1 MSRASERLL
10 EAMNS
15 LPDATL
21 EENVPVTAGKKRR
34 WKKWAALAA
43 CLCVVVLGV
52 GVFTGYI
59 PLLGGRAGQGGSGSD
74 GASVFMSYAGPVFPL
89 TLGEEN
95 AAIEAE
101 RNVTLDF
108 EPWAPVW
115 ISNREEADS
124 RTWLTEAERQE
135 VLELYN
141 EHYPEG
147 GQYKSSTDILVTDA
161 YMLTNTSAEGQ
172 TLTVRYP
179 FVSGLDNLEE
189 NRPTLTADG
198 TELEATLRV
207 GSYAGGFEGVWG
219 ANDPEG
225 TANLAYPHSWTDYQT
240 LLSDGSYLEN
250 TLGPGPDVTDVPVV
264 VYKLTDP
271 YGPEQD
277 EEAGITNPTL
287 RVTFNLDYDKT
298 NVLTYGFHGAAYDRE
313 AGVMLQDFS
322 IPQPGEPN
330 YGTKEF
336 YLLVLGED
344 VENMTIQGYANGSLE
359 ASAPRLEGCG
369 VTVERYE
376 SDLDTVLR
384 QLLPHIWEAA
394 GQEDAD
400 FELYYRAFLEQLL
413 SYGVLSDE
421 PVERYD
427 TGWLENIEGGMV
439 RVCWLESEVT
449 VPAGGTVSLTAAMTK
464 AGSYD
469 FDCTGTDNVGVC
481 GYDLVTKLGSN
492 LACAA
497 QTATLQDRGQIE
509 IVRQNFGFDLEQ
521 GIATVTLDPGEEHYY
536 REVRAPGEKEQ
547 SKRQAPAA
555 RVAAGACALFN
566 L

>member
-1 MSRASERLL
+1 MSRESERLL

-21 EENVPVTAGKKRR
+21 EENVPVTAGKKSS
-34 WKKWAALAA
+34 WKKWGALAA
-43 CLCVVVLGV
+43 SLAVVVLGV
-52 GVFTGYI
+52 GIFTGFI
-59 PLLGGRAGQGGSGSD
+59 PLLGGRAGQSGSGSD
-74 GASVFMSYAGPVFPL
+74 GASVFMSYAGPAFPL
-89 TLGEEN
+89 TLREEN
-95 AAIEAE
+95 TAIEAQ
-101 RNVTLDF
+101 RNITLDF
-108 EPWAPVW
+108 EPWVPVW
-115 ISNREEADS
+115 ISNQEEADS
-124 RTWLTEAERQE
+124 RTWLTEEERQD
-135 VLELYN
+135 VLDFYN
-141 EHYPEG
+141 EYYPEG
-147 GQYKSSTDILVTDA
+147 GQYKSSTDILVTDS
-161 YMLTNTSAEGQ
+161 YTLTNTSAEDQ
-172 TLTVRYP
+172 SLTVLYP
-179 FVSGLDNLEE
+179 FVSGLNNLEE

-198 TELEATLRV
+198 TELETTLRV

-298 NVLTYGFHGAAYDRE
+298 NILTYGFHGASYDRE
-313 AGVMLQDFS
+313 AGVMIQDFS

-359 ASAPRLEGCG
+359 ADAPRLEGCG
-369 VTVERYE
+369 ATVERYE
-376 SDLDTVLR
+376 SDLDTMLR
-384 QLLPHIWEAA
+384 QLLPLIWEEA
-394 GQEDAD
+394 GQEGAD
-400 FELYYRAFLEQLL
+400 FEMYYRAFLEQLL

-449 VPAGGTVSLTAAMTK
+449 VPAGGTVSLTAAMAK
-464 AGSYD
+464 EGSYD

-492 LACAA
+492 LACSA
-497 QTATLQDRGQIE
+497 QTATLEDRGQIE
-509 IVRQNFGFDLEQ
+509 IVRQNFGFDLER
-521 GIATVTLDPGEEHYY
+521 GITTVPLDPAEEHYY
-536 REVRAPGEKEQ
+536 LEVRASGEKEQ
-547 SKRQAPAA
+547 R
-555 RVAAGACALFN
+555 
-566 L
+566 

>member
-95 AAIEAE
+95 DAIEAE

-108 EPWAPVW
+108 EPWVPVW

-161 YMLTNTSAEGQ
+161 YMLTNTSAEEQ
-172 TLTVRYP
+172 TLTLRYP

-198 TELEATLRV
+198 TELETTLRV

-219 ANDPEG
+219 ADDPEG
-225 TANLAYPHSWTDYQT
+225 TANLAYPHSWTDYQA

-250 TLGPGPDVTDVPVV
+250 TLGPGPDVTGVPVV

-271 YGPEQD
+271 HGPEQD

-298 NVLTYGFHGAAYDRE
+298 NILTYGFHGASYDRE
-313 AGVMLQDFS
+313 AGVMIQDFS

-359 ASAPRLEGCG
+359 ADAPRLEGCG
-369 VTVERYE
+369 ATVERYE
-376 SDLDTVLR
+376 SDLDTMLR
-384 QLLPHIWEAA
+384 QLLPLIWEEA
-394 GQEDAD
+394 GHEGAD
-400 FELYYRAFLEQLL
+400 FEMYYRAFLEQLL

-449 VPAGGTVSLTAAMTK
+449 VPAGGTVSITAAMTK
-464 AGSYD
+464 EGSYD
-469 FDCTGTDNVGVC
+469 FHCAETANQGVY
-481 GYDLVTKLGSN
+481 GYDLVTRLGSN
-492 LACAA
+492 LACSV
-497 QTATLQDRGQIE
+497 QTATLEDRGQIE
-509 IVRQNFGFDLEQ
+509 IVRQNFGFDLER
-521 GIATVTLDPGEEHYY
+521 GITTVPLDPAEEHYY
-536 REVRAPGEKEQ
+536 LEVRA
-547 SKRQAPAA
+547 
-555 RVAAGACALFN
+555 AGN
-566 L
+566 GD

>member
-10 EAMNS
+10 EAMSS

-161 YMLTNTSAEGQ
+161 YMLTNTSAEEQ

-198 TELEATLRV
+198 TELETTLRV

-298 NVLTYGFHGAAYDRE
+298 NILTYGFHGASYDRE
-313 AGVMLQDFS
+313 AGVMIQDFS

-359 ASAPRLEGCG
+359 ADAPRLEGCG
-369 VTVERYE
+369 ATVERYE
-376 SDLDTVLR
+376 SDLDTMLR
-384 QLLPHIWEAA
+384 QLLPLIWEEA
-394 GQEDAD
+394 GQEGAD
-400 FELYYRAFLEQLL
+400 FEMYYRAFLEQLL

-449 VPAGGTVSLTAAMTK
+449 VPAGGTVRLTASMTK

-469 FDCTGTDNVGVC
+469 FDCTGTDNVGVY
-481 GYDLVTKLGSN
+481 GYDLVTRLGSN
-492 LACAA
+492 LACSV
-497 QTATLQDRGQIE
+497 QTATLEDRGQIE
-509 IVRQNFGFDLEQ
+509 IVRQNFGFDLER
-521 GIATVTLDPGEEHYY
+521 GITTVPLEAAEEHYY
-536 REVRAPGEKEQ
+536 LEVRA
-547 SKRQAPAA
+547 
-555 RVAAGACALFN
+555 AGN
-566 L
+566 GD

>member
-161 YMLTNTSAEGQ
+161 YMLTNTSAEEQ

-198 TELEATLRV
+198 TELETTLRV

-298 NVLTYGFHGAAYDRE
+298 NILTYGFHGASYDRE
-313 AGVMLQDFS
+313 AGVMIQDFS

-359 ASAPRLEGCG
+359 ADAPRLEGCG
-369 VTVERYE
+369 ATVERYE
-376 SDLDTVLR
+376 SDLDTMLR
-384 QLLPHIWEAA
+384 QLLPLIWEEA
-394 GQEDAD
+394 GQEGAD
-400 FELYYRAFLEQLL
+400 FEMYYRAFLEQLL

-449 VPAGGTVSLTAAMTK
+449 VPAGGTVSITAAMTK
-464 AGSYD
+464 EGSYD
-469 FDCTGTDNVGVC
+469 FHCAETANQGVY
-481 GYDLVTKLGSN
+481 GYDLVTRLGSN
-492 LACAA
+492 LACSV
-497 QTATLQDRGQIE
+497 QTATLEDRGQIE
-509 IVRQNFGFDLEQ
+509 IVRQNFGFDLER
-521 GIATVTLDPGEEHYY
+521 GITTVPLDPAEEHYY
-536 REVRAPGEKEQ
+536 LEVRA
-547 SKRQAPAA
+547 
-555 RVAAGACALFN
+555 AGN
-566 L
+566 GD

>member
-95 AAIEAE
+95 DAIEAE

-108 EPWAPVW
+108 EPWVPVW

-161 YMLTNTSAEGQ
+161 YMLTNTSAEEQ

-219 ANDPEG
+219 ADDPEG

-250 TLGPGPDVTDVPVV
+250 TLGPGPDVTGVPVV

-298 NVLTYGFHGAAYDRE
+298 NILTYGFHGASYDRE
-313 AGVMLQDFS
+313 AGVMIQDFS

-359 ASAPRLEGCG
+359 ADAPRLEGCG
-369 VTVERYE
+369 ATVERYE
-376 SDLDTVLR
+376 SDLDTMLR
-384 QLLPHIWEAA
+384 QLLPLIWEEA
-394 GQEDAD
+394 GQEGAD
-400 FELYYRAFLEQLL
+400 FEMYYRAFLEQLL

-449 VPAGGTVSLTAAMTK
+449 VPAGGTVSITAAMTK
-464 AGSYD
+464 EGSYD
-469 FDCTGTDNVGVC
+469 FHCAETANQGVY
-481 GYDLVTKLGSN
+481 GYDLVTRLGSN
-492 LACAA
+492 LACSV
-497 QTATLQDRGQIE
+497 QTATLEDRGQIE
-509 IVRQNFGFDLEQ
+509 IVRQNFGFDLEW
-521 GIATVTLDPGEEHYY
+521 GITTVPLEAAEEHYY
-536 REVRAPGEKEQ
+536 LEVRA
-547 SKRQAPAA
+547 
-555 RVAAGACALFN
+555 AGN
-566 L
+566 GD

>member
-521 GIATVTLDPGEEHYY
+521 GIATVTLDPAEEHYY
-536 REVRAPGEKEQ
+536 LEVRASGEKEQ
-547 SKRQAPAA
+547 R
-555 RVAAGACALFN
+555 
-566 L
+566 

>member
-95 AAIEAE
+95 DAIEAE

-108 EPWAPVW
+108 EPWVPVW

-161 YMLTNTSAEGQ
+161 YMLTNTSAEEQ

-198 TELEATLRV
+198 TELETTLRV

-298 NVLTYGFHGAAYDRE
+298 NILTYGFHGASYDRE
-313 AGVMLQDFS
+313 AGVMIQDFS

-359 ASAPRLEGCG
+359 ADAPRLEGCG
-369 VTVERYE
+369 ATVERYE
-376 SDLDTVLR
+376 SDLDTMLR
-384 QLLPHIWEAA
+384 QLLPLIWEEA
-394 GQEDAD
+394 GQEGAD
-400 FELYYRAFLEQLL
+400 FEMYYRAFLEQLL

-469 FDCTGTDNVGVC
+469 FSCTGTDNVGVC
-481 GYDLVTKLGSN
+481 GYDLVTRLGSN
-492 LACAA
+492 LACSA
-497 QTATLQDRGQIE
+497 QTATLEDRGQIE
-509 IVRQNFGFDLEQ
+509 IVRQNFGFDLER
-521 GIATVTLDPGEEHYY
+521 GITTVPLDPAEEHYY
-536 REVRAPGEKEQ
+536 LEVRA
-547 SKRQAPAA
+547 
-555 RVAAGACALFN
+555 AGN
-566 L
+566 GD

>member
-1 MSRASERLL
+1 MSRESERLL

-34 WKKWAALAA
+34 WKRWAALAA
-43 CLCVVVLGV
+43 CLAVVVLGA
-52 GVFTGYI
+52 GVFTGII

-161 YMLTNTSAEGQ
+161 YMLTNTSAEEQ

-198 TELEATLRV
+198 TELETTLRV

-298 NVLTYGFHGAAYDRE
+298 NILTYGFHGASYDRE
-313 AGVMLQDFS
+313 AGVMIQDFS

-359 ASAPRLEGCG
+359 ADAPRLEGCG
-369 VTVERYE
+369 ATVERYE
-376 SDLDTVLR
+376 SDLDTMLR
-384 QLLPHIWEAA
+384 QLLPLIWEEA
-394 GQEDAD
+394 GQEGAD
-400 FELYYRAFLEQLL
+400 FEMYYRAFLEQLL

-449 VPAGGTVSLTAAMTK
+449 VPAGGTVSITAAMTK
-464 AGSYD
+464 EGSYD
-469 FDCTGTDNVGVC
+469 FHCAETANQGVY
-481 GYDLVTKLGSN
+481 GYDLVTRLGSN
-492 LACAA
+492 LACSV
-497 QTATLQDRGQIE
+497 QTATLEDRGQIE
-509 IVRQNFGFDLEQ
+509 IVRQNFGFDLER
-521 GIATVTLDPGEEHYY
+521 GITTVPLDPAEEHYY
-536 REVRAPGEKEQ
+536 LEVRA
-547 SKRQAPAA
+547 
-555 RVAAGACALFN
+555 AGN
-566 L
+566 GD

>member
-21 EENVPVTAGKKRR
+21 EENVPVTGGKKRR

-59 PLLGGRAGQGGSGSD
+59 PFLGGRAGQGGSGSD

-115 ISNREEADS
+115 ISNREKADS

-135 VLELYN
+135 VLDFYN

-298 NVLTYGFHGAAYDRE
+298 NILTYGFHGASYDRE
-313 AGVMLQDFS
+313 AGVMIQDFS

-359 ASAPRLEGCG
+359 ADAPRLEGCG
-369 VTVERYE
+369 ATVERYE
-376 SDLDTVLR
+376 SDLDTMLR
-384 QLLPHIWEAA
+384 QLLPLIWEEA
-394 GQEDAD
+394 GQEGAD
-400 FELYYRAFLEQLL
+400 FEMYYRAFLEQLL

-449 VPAGGTVSLTAAMTK
+449 VPAGGTVSITAAMTK
-464 AGSYD
+464 EGSYD
-469 FDCTGTDNVGVC
+469 FHCAETANQGVY
-481 GYDLVTKLGSN
+481 GYDLVTRLGSN
-492 LACAA
+492 LACSV
-497 QTATLQDRGQIE
+497 QTATLEDRGQIE
-509 IVRQNFGFDLEQ
+509 IVRQNFGFDLER
-521 GIATVTLDPGEEHYY
+521 GITTVPLDPAEEHYY
-536 REVRAPGEKEQ
+536 LEVRA
-547 SKRQAPAA
+547 
-555 RVAAGACALFN
+555 AGN
-566 L
+566 GD

>member
-108 EPWAPVW
+108 EPWVPVW

-135 VLELYN
+135 VLDFYN

-147 GQYKSSTDILVTDA
+147 GRYKSSTDILVMDS
-161 YMLTNTSAEGQ
+161 YNLTNTSAEDQ

-179 FVSGLDNLEE
+179 FVSGLNNLEE

-198 TELEATLRV
+198 TKLETTLRV
-207 GSYAGGFEGVWG
+207 GTYAGGFEGVWG
-219 ANDPEG
+219 ADDPEG
-225 TANLAYPHSWTDYQT
+225 TANLAYPHSWTDYQV

-298 NVLTYGFHGAAYDRE
+298 NILTYGFHGASYDRE
-313 AGVMLQDFS
+313 AGVMIQDFS

-359 ASAPRLEGCG
+359 ADAPRLEGCG
-369 VTVERYE
+369 ATVERYE
-376 SDLDTVLR
+376 SDLDTMLR
-384 QLLPHIWEAA
+384 QLLPLVWEAA
-394 GQEDAD
+394 GQEGAD

-449 VPAGGTVSLTAAMTK
+449 VPAGGTVRLTASMTK

-469 FDCTGTDNVGVC
+469 FDCTGTDNVGVY
-481 GYDLVTKLGSN
+481 GYDLVTRLGSN
-492 LACAA
+492 LACSV
-497 QTATLQDRGQIE
+497 QTATLEDRGQIE
-509 IVRQNFGFDLEQ
+509 IVRQNFGFDLER
-521 GIATVTLDPGEEHYY
+521 GITTVPLEAAEEHYY
-536 REVRAPGEKEQ
+536 LEVRA
-547 SKRQAPAA
+547 
-555 RVAAGACALFN
+555 AGN
-566 L
+566 GD

>member
-95 AAIEAE
+95 DAIEAE

-135 VLELYN
+135 VLDFYN

-161 YMLTNTSAEGQ
+161 YMLTNTSAEEQ

-198 TELEATLRV
+198 TELETTLRV

-271 YGPEQD
+271 YGPERD
-277 EEAGITNPTL
+277 EKAGITNPTL

-298 NVLTYGFHGAAYDRE
+298 NILTYGFHGASYDRE
-313 AGVMLQDFS
+313 AGVMIQDFS

-359 ASAPRLEGCG
+359 ADAPRLEGCG
-369 VTVERYE
+369 ATVERYE
-376 SDLDTVLR
+376 SDLDTMLR
-384 QLLPHIWEAA
+384 QLLPLVWEAA
-394 GQEDAD
+394 GKADAD
-400 FELYYRAFLEQLL
+400 FEMYYRAFLEQLL

-449 VPAGGTVSLTAAMTK
+449 VPAGGTVRLTASMTK

-469 FDCTGTDNVGVC
+469 FDCTGTDNVGVY
-481 GYDLVTKLGSN
+481 GYDLVTRLGSN
-492 LACAA
+492 LACSA
-497 QTATLQDRGQIE
+497 QTATLEDRGQIE
-509 IVRQNFGFDLEQ
+509 IVRQNFGFDLER
-521 GIATVTLDPGEEHYY
+521 GITTVPLDPAEEHYY
-536 REVRAPGEKEQ
+536 LEVRA
-547 SKRQAPAA
+547 
-555 RVAAGACALFN
+555 AGN
-566 L
+566 GD